1 MAILFTTGI
10 QSLAVVT
17 ISTMV
22 LFYLEWVMGLFIL
35 VGAILIFTGPYLLG
49 RRAHP
54 VNATYKE
61 QLAAMTNDVQE
72 NTKAQMVIKGF
83 NLQAVMIDKFNERLK
98 LLLVSNYRTNLM
110 APNLTLTGQISVDS
124 LVAFVTMYTSM
135 GNAVFNLTF
144 TLPLITDAQVSME
157 RIQKVLNEPNEK
169 VDHSAAELLDLRMI
183 EVSAKNVTFGYQED
197 QLSISQV
204 SMQIPIQ
211 LFHEWRSG

>member
-98 LLLVSNYRTNLM
+98 LLLVSNYRKNLM

-144 TLPLITDAQVSME
+144 TLPLITDAQVSQYGANPE
-157 RIQKVLNEPNEK
+157 G
-169 VDHSAAELLDLRMI
+169 AE
-183 EVSAKNVTFGYQED
+183 
-197 QLSISQV
+197 
-204 SMQIPIQ
+204 
-211 LFHEWRSG
+211 